1 MGKVE
6 VEALLALSEALLPCP
21 DVEAMLAVLVDEIAR
36 LLAVE
41 HVSIRLLDVSGVV
54 LATQARAGDPF
65 HNNVGF
71 EFVMGEGLVGW
82 VAKHLQ
88 PIRVARAEEDPRF
101 SPRPD
106 QQRPLGAYLAVPLRE
121 GDRCLGVISAVSEVE
136 GHFTEVHAQ
145 TLALIAGFAAPHLRF
160 ARLRRTATPD
170 PTTFLVPA
178 ERLDPLLLSA
188 DGPPTM
194 AVLRV
199 DLDELEKL
207 RAQKG
212 VGFADLVRKS
222 VAASISN
229 AVRGDDVVVQLEAGA
244 FLVLLRDV
252 ALPTAMRIAERTRRL
267 VLADLE
273 RHRSTANAVALSFA
287 VAERKPGES
296 RDALFG
302 RLSVA
307 LASAR
312 STGRIEAARSA

>member
-6 VEALLALSEALLPCP
+6 VEALLALSESLLSCP
-21 DVEAMLAVLVDEIAR
+21 DVEAMLDVLVEAIAR
-36 LLAVE
+36 LLEVE
-41 HVSIRLLDVSGVV
+41 HVSIRLLDVSGVI

-88 PIRVARAEEDPRF
+88 PLRAARAEDDPRF

-121 GDRCLGVISAVSEVE
+121 GDRCLGVISAVSAVE
-136 GHFTEVHAQ
+136 GHFTEAHEQ
-145 TLALIAGFAAPHLRF
+145 TLVLVAGFAAPHLRF

-170 PTTFLVPA
+170 PTTFLSPA
-178 ERLDPLLLSA
+178 ARLDPLLASVGASTLSA
-188 DGPPTM
+188 
-194 AVLRV
+194 LRV
-199 DLDELEKL
+199 DLDELDKL

-212 VGFADLVRKS
+212 GGFADLVRKS

-229 AVRGDDVVVQLEAGA
+229 AVRAGDAVVQLEPGA
-244 FLVLLRDV
+244 FVVLLRDV

-273 RHRSTANAVALSFA
+273 RHRSTATAVALSFA
-287 VAERKPGES
+287 VAERAPDEP

-302 RLSVA
+302 RLATA
-307 LASAR
+307 LATAR
-312 STGRIEAARSA
+312 ATGRIEAARTV